1 MSDLKQQLTAQ
12 IEEYL
17 NENIKIV
24 KVERK
29 IDDDIFIPTL
39 HFDISC
45 KLNIEILQ
53 DLTVISAN
61 GKEIVGKTILAV
73 SYTHLTLPTIC
84 SV

>member
-61 GKEIVGKTILAV
+61 GKEIVGKTILDKLSNA
-73 SYTHLTLPTIC
+73 TLNN
-84 SV
+84 